1 VAKLTLPQL
10 ERHLFGAADILRGR
24 MDAAEFK
31 DYIFGMLFLKRASDQ
46 FDEIR
51 AQVKAD
57 EKRKGYSEAEA
68 ESRAESKH
76 HYVTR
81 GHFYVPSASRWP
93 HIAKESRGKGL
104 HDLLN
109 HALEELER
117 ENHAA
122 LEGVF
127 EYVDFGRMG
136 RTERDTR
143 RLQQLIDHFGRYR
156 LRNEDFEFPDLLGAA
171 YEYLIREFADSA
183 GKKGGEFYTP
193 RAVVRLMVRLADPQ
207 EKMWIYDPC
216 SGSAGMLVQAY
227 EHVREHGG
235 NADTLALC
243 GQEANGSV
251 WAMSKMNMILHGIL
265 DAQLENDDTLANPR
279 HVAGG
284 ELQTFHRIL
293 TNPPFSIGYD
303 RSIMKFPERMEYGWT
318 PETGKKADLMFVQ
331 HMLATLKD
339 DGIAVTV
346 MPHGVLF
353 RGGAE
358 LDIRRG
364 IIEDNRL
371 EAVIGLPPNLFYG
384 TGIPACVLIL
394 RGADG
399 VPADRRGHVLFINA
413 DREFTAGRAKNDL
426 GYEHIEKIVS
436 ACQAFGSADR
446 TFADI
451 PGFARAVPISELAD
465 NDYNLNIRRY
475 VDNTP
480 PPEPQDVRAHI
491 HGGVPKAEVA
501 AKAPLFEAYGIDPAT
516 LFVEKNADYYDFPPE
531 GWEVVAARI
540 PELAKPRE
548 DELLEACAA
557 WWREHEKLLIDLPR
571 SRRLIDTRGELLSSF
586 VARLEPIGL
595 LDCFQLAGTVAAWW
609 GEVQYD
615 LRALEANGF
624 SEVVD
629 GWVSS
634 IEAAFEDDPLDDAK
648 AKQRR
653 TAEKRKARE
662 HRVVPMLLPEYL
674 EELEV
679 AEATRASL
687 DARIKATAQ
696 DGEETDPEETLSPTE
711 LLTTKSDLAIA
722 KQHFRAL
729 EKEFVSRLKRAVEEL
744 GDDQRQRLVLNVLDA
759 ALDSRLGTLVISGRR
774 MTREIYLGWGAKYGA
789 SLRHL
794 ESRRDLSSTQLDSS
808 LQDLGYV

>member
-1 VAKLTLPQL
+1 VAKLTLSQL
-10 ERHLFGAADILRGR
+10 ERHLFGAADILRGK

-46 FDEIR
+46 FDEIQAR
-51 AQVKAD
+51 VVAD
-57 EKRKGYSEAEA
+57 EVRKGRPRSEAER
-68 ESRAESKH
+68 RAEAKH
-76 HYVTR
+76 HYVSNDL
-81 GHFYVPSASRWP
+81 FYVPPASRWS
-93 HIAKESRGKGL
+93 HIVEHSRGKGL

-109 HALEELER
+109 HALDELEHH
-117 ENHAA
+117 NHDA
-122 LEGVF
+122 LKGVF
-127 EYVDFGRMG
+127 EYIDFARMG
-136 RTERDTR
+136 RTDRDSR

-193 RAVVRLMVRLADPQ
+193 RAVVRLMVRLADPK
-207 EKMWIYDPC
+207 EGMWIYDPC

-235 NADTLALC
+235 NPDTLALC

-265 DAQLENDDTLANPR
+265 DAKLENDDTLANPL
-279 HVAGG
+279 HENGG
-284 ELQTFHRIL
+284 KLQTFDRIL

-303 RSIMKFPERMEYGWT
+303 RSVMKFPERMEYGWT

-331 HMLATLKD
+331 HMLAVLKK
-339 DGIAVTV
+339 DGVAVTV

-371 EAVIGLPPNLFYG
+371 EAVIGLAPNLFYG
-384 TGIPACVLIL
+384 TGIPACILVL
-394 RGADG
+394 RGPGG
-399 VPADRRGHVLFINA
+399 VPADHRGQVLFINA
-413 DREFTAGRAKNDL
+413 DREFAAGRAKNDL
-426 GYEHIEKIVS
+426 GYEHIEKIV
-436 ACQAFGSADR
+436 AAYEE
-446 TFADI
+446 FADI
-451 PGFARAVPISELAD
+451 PGFARVVPISELAE

-501 AKAPLFEAYGIDPAT
+501 ARAPLFEAYGIDPAT

-531 GWEVVAARI
+531 GWEATAARI

-548 DELLEACAA
+548 DELRQACAA

-571 SRRLIDTRGELLSSF
+571 SRRLMATRAELLDSF
-586 VARLEPIGL
+586 VAQLEPIGL
-595 LDCFQLAGTVAAWW
+595 LDRFQLAGTIAAWW

-634 IEAAFEDDPLDDAK
+634 IEAAFEDDPFDDAN

-653 TAEKRKARE
+653 AAEKRKARE
-662 HRVVPMLLPEYL
+662 HRVVPALLPDYL
-674 EELEV
+674 KEIEQ
-679 AEATRASL
+679 AEAARADL
-687 DARIKATAQ
+687 DARIKAATPQ
-696 DGEETDPEETLSPTE
+696 DDEADFEE
-711 LLTTKSDLAIA
+711 
-722 KQHFRAL
+722 
-729 EKEFVSRLKRAVEEL
+729 
-744 GDDQRQRLVLNVLDA
+744 
-759 ALDSRLGTLVISGRR
+759 IS
-774 MTREIYLGWGAKYGA
+774 
-789 SLRHL
+789 S
-794 ESRRDLSSTQLDSS
+794 
-808 LQDLGYV
+808 